1 MTMATTTYD
10 GGRYAL
16 VSVTFLDPV
25 FHGRA
30 DGEEPEWPP
39 SPLRLFQALL
49 AGAAA
54 ASRAEGGIA
63 EADLAAFRWLE
74 QQEPPLVVAPV
85 GRPGQAYRLSVPN
98 NAMDVVAAA
107 WARGNDSGRG
117 DASPATHR
125 SMKMVS
131 PIHLESSDTVHYAWP
146 IAAEDL
152 VIEGSLQR
160 IAMSL
165 VSLGWGVDLA
175 FGAAS
180 CVSEKEIR
188 RLTGE
193 RWMPVMREAGTAL
206 RVPIRGTLDALSD
219 RHKKFLERLAVD
231 GRFMPTPAM
240 TRFRRCHYAR
250 ASDRPSRPFAAFQFL
265 SMEESGFRSFRAAQ
279 AAKVAGMV
287 RHCVSNAASDAGR
300 SAEGL
305 SADDWADLYVHGH
318 QREGAPLIGRF
329 SYMPLPTIDPRGV
342 VDRIRRVIVVES
354 QDGTGE
360 HARWAGQSLVGEQLV
375 NEQTKDVEAT
385 LARCPDTDYVLA
397 KYVKSSRRWSTV
409 TPVVLP
415 WGDSGKPH
423 RAEKQF
429 LKAVRHAGYDVED
442 IASLELRRE
451 PFWRGCDVE
460 SAYFVPKHLRGTAS
474 WHVMLEWK
482 QPVAGPVAIGSG
494 RYCGLGL
501 FASIEG

>member
-1 MTMATTTYD
+1 METTADD
-10 GGRYAL
+10 GRRFAL
-16 VSVTFLDPV
+16 LSVTFLDPV

-30 DGEEPEWPP
+30 DGDEPEWPP

-49 AGAAA
+49 AGASA
-54 ASRAEGGIA
+54 ASRAAGSIA
-63 EADLAAFRWLE
+63 ETDLAAFRWLE
-74 QQEPPLVVAPV
+74 QQDPPLVIAPV
-85 GRPGQAYRLSVPN
+85 GRRGQAYRLSVPN

-125 SMKMVS
+125 SMKMVT
-131 PIHLESSDTVHYAWP
+131 PIYLKLSDTVHYAWP
-146 IAAEDL
+146 ITESDSAVME
-152 VIEGSLQR
+152 SLQR
-160 IAMSL
+160 VAMSL
-165 VSLGWGVDLA
+165 VALGWGVDLA
-175 FGAAS
+175 FGAARFATEDE
-180 CVSEKEIR
+180 VR
-188 RLTGE
+188 TLQGE
-193 RWMPVMREAGTAL
+193 RWVPVTRPAGVAT
-206 RVPIRGTLDALSD
+206 RVPVAGTLDALND
-219 RHKKFLERLAVD
+219 RHKRFLERLAGD
-231 GRFMPTPAM
+231 GRFTPTPAL

-250 ASDRPSRPFAAFQFL
+250 SSDRPSRPFAAFQFL
-265 SMEESGFRSFRAAQ
+265 SIGESGFRSFRAAQ

-287 RHCVSNAASDAGR
+287 RHSVGVAASAAGR
-300 SAEGL
+300 SADGL
-305 SADDWADLYVHGH
+305 SPEDWADLYVHGH
-318 QREGAPLIGRF
+318 QREGAPSIGRF

-342 VDRIRRVIVVES
+342 VARIRRVIVVES
-354 QDGTGE
+354 QEGTGE

-375 NEQTKDVEAT
+375 NEQTKDAEAT

-397 KYVKSSRRWSTV
+397 KYVKTSRRWSTV

-423 RAEKQF
+423 RAEKQL

-442 IASLELRRE
+442 ITSLELRRE
-451 PFWRGCDVE
+451 PFWRGCDVA

-482 QPVAGPVAIGSG
+482 HPVAGPVAIGSG
-494 RYCGLGL
+494 RHCGLGL